1 VPISAPVAGLNA
13 DATSPVVA
21 SHQRPS
27 MYIRAVS
34 IADLEILF
42 DTVRQLI
49 YNTAIATVESP
60 TGSASDSDE
69 LAGFGYSQQLDR
81 SLNTF
86 SSFAAGFSYISILT
100 GVFEL
105 FGFGFANGGPAV
117 WWSWLIVLGG
127 QMAVALCFAEMAGQF
142 PLAGSVYQWS
152 KRIGTDGLS
161 WMTGWILIIG
171 SIVTVA
177 AVAVGWQV
185 VLPQVSVHLQFIG
198 ATHAAKVAS
207 AGTYSTSDGAKN
219 ALLLGAVLVIF
230 ATIINMLGVR
240 VMAFVNNVGV
250 IAELI
255 GCSVLVILLVFHFH
269 RGPGVVG
276 NTLHTGAGHSWGY
289 FGAFLIAGIMSA
301 YVMYGFDTAGTLAE
315 ETHDPRRSAP
325 PALIRALAAS
335 ATLGGLLILFAVMA
349 VKNIH
354 DPNIGL
360 LGLPYIIKQA
370 LGNTTGNVFLIDS
383 GLAITVCT
391 LAVVTACIRMLFSMA
406 RDGRLP
412 FGSAIAH
419 VSGRRR
425 VPIVPALFV
434 GACSLVLLVV
444 NVANQ
449 HAFLTLT
456 SVAIIMFYLPYLAVT
471 GSMLVRRLRGEWPRP
486 EHGPYFNMGR
496 WGLPVNI
503 LAVVYGTLV
512 AFEIAWPRTAVY
524 GTGAYRFGAYIFVGA
539 SAIVGGAYYLL
550 VQRRKGASIL
560 ESHRADVAPASP
572 ARMGEMAP

>member
-1 VPISAPVAGLNA
+1 
-13 DATSPVVA
+13 
-21 SHQRPS
+21 

-34 IADLEILF
+34 IPDLRNLF

-49 YNTAIATVESP
+49 YNSAIASVDTSTETASA
-60 TGSASDSDE
+60 TASDSDE
-69 LAGFGYSQQLDR
+69 LAEFGYRQELDR
-81 SLNTF
+81 SLSSF

-105 FGFGFANGGPAV
+105 FGFGFTNGGPAV

-152 KRIGTDGLS
+152 KRIGSDGLS

-185 VLPQVSVHLQFIG
+185 VLPQVTTKFQIIG
-198 ATHAAKVAS
+198 SAAS
-207 AGTYSTSDGAKN
+207 AGTYSTPDGAKN
-219 ALLLGAVLVIF
+219 ALLLGAILVIF
-230 ATIINMLGVR
+230 ATIINLLGVR
-240 VMAFVNNVGV
+240 VMAFINNVGV

-289 FGAFLIAGIMSA
+289 LGAFLIAGIMSA

-315 ETHDPRRSAP
+315 ETNDPRRSAP

-335 ATLGGLLILFAVMA
+335 ATLGGLLILFALMA
-349 VKNIH
+349 VRNIH
-354 DPNIGL
+354 DANIGL
-360 LGLPYIIKQA
+360 LGLPYVIKQA

-434 GACSLVLLVV
+434 GACSLILLAV

-539 SAIVGGAYYLL
+539 SAIIGGTYYLL

-560 ESHRADVAPASP
+560 ESHRADVSPAGSAPA
-572 ARMGEMAP
+572 RQGEMAP